1 MKKRIVLLLALILSL
16 GLLAAC
22 GKKED
27 VSTKEET
34 NVESQ
39 VAEEKQETKEE
50 KASEAKE
57 ENNLGQ
63 GFYTEE
69 TLPNYE
75 AKADEVVIT
84 DDSVSFVDGLGT
96 EKTIKKNPQRVV
108 GLYPS
113 HTILWYESGGEMVGR
128 ITTKTSES
136 RMPEESKNIEFIGDT
151 TTADKLSIEKIMSVN
166 PELVILGLGSQADMI
181 ETFTELGVETI
192 VIDNENLDDY
202 LKWVKVIANINNKPE
217 IYDEVLKT
225 VLEPVKEILLK
236 VPSDNHPKALM
247 MQANDKGTLVA
258 YLPGTTAGGI
268 MDDLKGEN
276 IAVGLSDKEH
286 DPTKGVDK
294 VDLSFEILLENQP
307 DIILLKHSKAEE
319 DFDVIK
325 MVKDT
330 LASNAVWTSLDAV
343 KADEIYSLPVD
354 YFYYKATLKYPQ
366 AYEYMAKILYP
377 EIFGQQEKNDKK

>member
-27 VSTKEET
+27 VSIKEET
-34 NVESQ
+34 KAESQ

-50 KASEAKE
+50 KVSEAKE

-75 AKADEVVIT
+75 VKADEIVIT

-113 HTILWYESGGEMVGR
+113 HIVLWYEAGGEMVGR

-136 RMPEESKNIEFIGDT
+136 RMPEGSKDIEIVGDT
-151 TTADKLSIEKIMSVN
+151 TAPDKLSFEKIMALE
-166 PELVILGLGSQADMI
+166 PDLVILGIGNQTDMI
-181 ETFTELGVETI
+181 ETFTELGVET
-192 VIDNENLDDY
+192 VVVDNENLNDY
-202 LKWVKVIANINNKPE
+202 LKWVKVIANINGKPE
-217 IYDEVLKT
+217 IYDEVIKT

-247 MQANDKGTLVA
+247 MAANDKGNLVA
-258 YLPGTTAGGI
+258 YLPGTTAAGI

-286 DPTKGVDK
+286 DPTKGIDK
-294 VDLSFEILLENQP
+294 TDLSFEILLENQP
-307 DIILLKHSKAEE
+307 DLILLKHSAVEKG
-319 DFDVIK
+319 FDVRQ

-330 LASNAVWTSLDAV
+330 LASNPVWTSLDAV
-343 KADEIYSLPVD
+343 KADEIYSLPEG
-354 YFYYKATLKYPQ
+354 YFHYKPTLEYAD
-366 AYEYMAKILYP
+366 AYKYMAKILYP